1 MTNVHISG
9 HHMTKEIK
17 YQHDK
22 RLKSTRK
29 IFLFT
34 WSA

>member
-1 MTNVHISG
+1 
-9 HHMTKEIK
+9 MTKEIK